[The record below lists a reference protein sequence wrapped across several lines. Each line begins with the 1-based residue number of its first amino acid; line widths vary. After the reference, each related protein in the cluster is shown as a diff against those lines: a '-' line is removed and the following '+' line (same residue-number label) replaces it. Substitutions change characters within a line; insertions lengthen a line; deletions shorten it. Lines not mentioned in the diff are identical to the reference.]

1 MEDHETRRKIIR
13 QWMALP
19 KDKGQSADQ
28 AAAFAKGPSSRT
40 SFSAVAASRT
50 TESWDGCCLASAGR
64 DGPPGRSDPSDL
76 VSWRGALILSGTTSA
91 LGAVEIISIDAIPAT
106 WSALSPLVL
115 SVIACPQRNQAIS
128 RSDSNIDVPLARRV
142 RAEHRMVIGF
152 GSPCTE
158 SRWTMVIKKRRE
170 IFEPASTKEKPPG
183 GRTRRLKPSAGD
195 AASGRPRLI
204 NHGGSF

>member
-1 MEDHETRRKIIR
+1 MNLFTTCGEQYANRLPTKIWITAPDRRSSPDPLRRSTRPARIPLR
-13 QWMALP
+13 A
-19 KDKGQSADQ
+19 GQFSADRIGPRPRNSAGESDSPDRRLKSIVRVQ
-28 AAAFAKGPSSRT
+28 MIFCRRPRPSPKGPSSRT

-50 TESWDGCCLASAGR
+50 IESWDGCCLASAGR

-142 RAEHRMVIGF
+142 RA
-152 GSPCTE
+152 
-158 SRWTMVIKKRRE
+158 
-170 IFEPASTKEKPPG
+170 ASIT
-183 GRTRRLKPSAGD
+183 SA
-195 AASGRPRLI
+195 R
-204 NHGGSF
+204 